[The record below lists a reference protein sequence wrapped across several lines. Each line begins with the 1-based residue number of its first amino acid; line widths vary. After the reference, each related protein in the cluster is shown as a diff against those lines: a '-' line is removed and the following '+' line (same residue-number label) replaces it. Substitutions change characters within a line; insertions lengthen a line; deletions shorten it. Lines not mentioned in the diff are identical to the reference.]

1 MNSIHLQLNIHR
13 SAFQLDLSLQLP
25 GQGITAVFGPSGSG
39 KTTLLRAV
47 AGLEKSQKGRIQIG
61 SHIWQDTLKGV
72 CLPTWQRPLGYVFQE
87 SSLLMHLSVSE
98 NLNYGLKRALKV
110 NGVVQSHA
118 ANALQDAI
126 ELLGIGR
133 LLQRM
138 PGELSGGERQRVA
151 IARAIAMQPSLLL
164 MDEPLASLDVARRLE
179 IFPWLSKL
187 RDELKMPMLY
197 VTHSA
202 EEVARLA
209 DHLVVLDKGQVTAQ
223 GPVSAVLTQVVNPVV
238 VGEDAGALIAG
249 HIGAVAA
256 TWHLSRV
263 DFDGGCVWMRDAGL
277 PVGKAVRIRILARDV
292 SLATTEPQNTSI
304 QNQLR
309 GNIQSITPDAHPSQ
323 VMVVLKC
330 GAEEVLARI
339 TKRAVDELALQ
350 VGLSVWAQVKSVA
363 LVPTVGNIVFS
374 LGIIL
379 YSTIRIQQMLAN
391 GILTF
396 ARTH

>member
-1 MNSIHLQLNIHR
+1 MNSIHLQLSIHR
-13 SAFQLDLSLQLP
+13 SAFQLNLDLQLP
-25 GQGITAVFGPSGSG
+25 GQGITAIFGPSGSG

-47 AGLEKSQKGRIQIG
+47 AGLENNPQGRIQIG
-61 SHIWQDTLKGV
+61 SHIWQDTSKAV

-126 ELLGIGR
+126 ELLGIGS

-350 VGLSVWAQVKSVA
+350 VGQSVWAQVKSVA
-363 LVPTVGNIVFS
+363 LV
-374 LGIIL
+374 
-379 YSTIRIQQMLAN
+379 A
-391 GILTF
+391 
-396 ARTH
+396 